1 MRKISFK
8 YTLPALGVAG
18 LTAIIGATIPALQS
32 NGTEFSAANAAPKL
46 KTQAAEPIPSTLDAN
61 QALGPIRQWGNTNFS
76 GVELQ
81 DGGYAVLTDDA
92 AASRIDAYGNLL

>member
-32 NGTEFSAANAAPKL
+32 NGAEFSAANAAPKL
-46 KTQAAEPIPSTLDAN
+46 KTQATSLPSTLDAN

-81 DGGYAVLTDDA
+81 DGGYAVLTDKA